1 MELLWQDVWNP
12 RGWGPL
18 RTGVCDGRPPGRLTW
33 RSSSDRRMMLDR
45 SSFSCLATFFH
56 FDPGPLSVSSLSED
70 SWAIQAVPPS
80 DTGRKCQ
87 SEWG

>member
-1 MELLWQDVWNP
+1 
-12 RGWGPL
+12 
-18 RTGVCDGRPPGRLTW
+18 
-33 RSSSDRRMMLDR
+33 MLDR

-80 DTGRKCQ
+80 ALLRLEMDLILDRRSCSHCFLSLGPKDKGGLESHC
-87 SEWG
+87 